1 MKRVVVADT
10 SPILYLHLI
19 GEIDVLPAL
28 FGEIH
33 LPAAVYQELCHPAV
47 PAALR
52 AWALATPDWL
62 SIASPASLSDPET
75 ALLDDGERAAIALA
89 ELIHA
94 DLVLMDGRK
103 GVRVS
108 LQKGFEVTGTLG
120 ILDLAARRGLIDL
133 GECFNPSNRRPASFL
148 RPLRKLFPVKLK
160 AAPRIFRV
168 IPARRERSSLDHSI
182 QFERRG

>member
-1 MKRVVVADT
+1 VKRVVVADT

-33 LPAAVYQELCHPAV
+33 LPTAVYNELCHPAA

-52 AWALATPDWL
+52 VWALTA
-62 SIASPASLSDPET
+62 PAAGLADPET

-94 DLVLMDGRK
+94 DLVLMDERK

-108 LQKGFEVTGTLG
+108 LQKGFEGTGTLG

-133 GECFNPSNRRPASFL
+133 AECFERLKATNFRYRPAML
-148 RPLRKLFPVKLK
+148 DDILAR
-160 AAPRIFRV
+160 FR
-168 IPARRERSSLDHSI
+168 SG
-182 QFERRG
+182 Q